1 MSDSSRLAP
10 ATPLN
15 PRRRAIIV
23 GASEGIGAAL
33 ARKLAKE
40 GYTLALLA
48 RQTEKLNTLC
58 TEINTNGEIRAK
70 AYTHDVAN
78 YKEAPALLQKIVADL
93 GGLDVFVLMAG
104 VNYPPGGRD
113 VPKCQSRADRRYRL
127 CRW

>member
-58 TEINTNGEIRAK
+58 AEINNTQGEVCAK
-70 AYTHDVAN
+70 GYTHDVAN
-78 YKEAPALLQKIVADL
+78 YKEAPALLQKIIAEI
-93 GGLDVFVLMAG
+93 GGLVIH
-104 VNYPPGGRD
+104 GRLQ
-113 VPKCQSRADRRYRL
+113 KETAAL
-127 CRW
+127 